1 MGMNK
6 DGEYLE
12 ISIILFFAACV
23 GDMNENHLKVN
34 SPKFAQIVQKA
45 AFQKSTLVNMLLC
58 NIFL

>member
-23 GDMNENHLKVN
+23 GGMNENYLKVN

-45 AFQKSTLVNMLLC
+45 AF
-58 NIFL
+58 

>member
-12 ISIILFFAACV
+12 ISIILFFAVCV
-23 GDMNENHLKVN
+23 GDMNENYLKAN

-45 AFQKSTLVNMLLC
+45 AF
-58 NIFL
+58 